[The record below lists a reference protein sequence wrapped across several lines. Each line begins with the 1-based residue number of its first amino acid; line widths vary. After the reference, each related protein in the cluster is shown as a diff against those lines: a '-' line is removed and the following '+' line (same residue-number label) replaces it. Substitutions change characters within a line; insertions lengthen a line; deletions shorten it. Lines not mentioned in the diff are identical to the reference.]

1 MELRTNPSIF
11 LGTVVSKY
19 PSVIS
24 IATSPEEP
32 TENDFEKLMPAL
44 NEWSLAP
51 SVLSPTMRETTL
63 AEVGGLYIADAG
75 DAYWISRAFTRIFR
89 TLMGK
94 EEEDCDQRVHDMANN
109 MELLIRLLDSSPL
122 SPFRGEEVGAWRQ
135 VAKWIY
141 SAKQTIV
148 AMKADMEWIE
158 TKGMPQMCDTLGQ
171 VVAALGQLA
180 ESDKQ

>member
-44 NEWSLAP
+44 EEWSLAP

-89 TLMGK
+89 TVMGK
-94 EEEDCDQRVHDMANN
+94 EEDCDQRVHDMADN
-109 MELLIRLLDSSPL
+109 MESLIRLLDTSPL

-135 VAKWIY
+135 VARWTY

-148 AMKADMEWIE
+148 AMRADVEWIKTE
-158 TKGMPQMCDTLGQ
+158 GMSQMRDTLGE
-171 VVAALGQLA
+171 VASVLGQLA
-180 ESDKQ
+180 ESGKQ